1 MFSRPPQDIFT
12 GGSSAGAAHA
22 DAGHTGKASLR
33 KNILVIL
40 AAIAF
45 AASPARGSGAQTRPA
60 SAVVR
65 TRLTKEITQRT
76 LVERGVD
83 ILHVYSDGRV
93 DLAVTDEQL
102 AWIGA
107 KGALVSVLERIDLAA
122 PSALDENL
130 GEYHTYAE
138 MNALLDSLALAN
150 PSLAR
155 IDTIGTSLLGRHI
168 RAIEISDNAGVD
180 EGEPE
185 ILIMGAHHARELMSV
200 EVPLLFA
207 KYLLAHYGTDPA
219 VTGLV
224 DTRAVWI
231 VPMLNVDGHVY
242 VEQNHGGSSVNWWN
256 KNRRPNGD
264 GSYGVDPNR
273 NYGYNWGYD
282 DIGSS
287 PDTWS
292 WQYRGTGPFGEREN
306 QAVRNLCAGRHFI
319 LSLSYHSYG
328 EQILFPWGYAALNTP
343 DHDLFL
349 AIGDSL
355 RQGNGYAV
363 GNAASGEIYITNGD
377 SDDWL
382 YGDTQTKNRVFGYTI
397 ELNSYEEGGYSP
409 PESQIQ
415 PTFEKMLA
423 MNLAALRVAAD
434 PRLHEGPWPPAMN
447 PVASSAPPA
456 YDISWS
462 GADPQDPHSPICYEL
477 TEIKN
482 LAGSVDSVESPGAL
496 WTTDGFVLTDARA
509 YAGSRS
515 FYSGRGDD
523 LRSTLSMANI
533 YPGWLPQTLS
543 CRLWYDIEQDWDYAY
558 LEGSLD
564 DGATW
569 ITIPGSLTTNLD
581 PNGTNRGNGIT
592 GVSGGWVNATFDL
605 SSLMTSGSG
614 FILLRFLYVTDGLTS
629 GEGIYVDLVNPVTR
643 CERSSVIASN
653 LGSTSFR
660 RWPDEIGSFIYFVR
674 AFDAM
679 ANASARSD
687 LAAWQVDAI
696 SDSTP
701 IPLASRLEQ
710 NYPNPFNPS
719 TTLQFDVGAAAATEG
734 RTAAVSLRLYDVSG
748 RVIAVLRE
756 GRLPAG
762 RYSATWDGRG
772 TGGNPVAS
780 GLYFAELRLSGK
792 VFVRK
797 MILLR

>member
-1 MFSRPPQDIFT
+1 M
-12 GGSSAGAAHA
+12 
-22 DAGHTGKASLR
+22 R
-33 KNILVIL
+33 KNNLVIL
-40 AAIAF
+40 AAILL
-45 AASPARGSGAQTRPA
+45 AACAARESRAQTRPA
-60 SAVVR
+60 SAVIR
-65 TRLTKEITQRT
+65 TKLTKEITQRA

-102 AWIGA
+102 AWIGSQ
-107 KGALVSVLERIDLAA
+107 GALVSVLERVDLGA
-122 PSALDENL
+122 PAALDENL
-130 GEYHTYAE
+130 GKYHTYAE

-155 IDTIGTSLLGRHI
+155 IHILGTSLLGRPI

-185 ILIMGAHHARELMSV
+185 ILIMGAHHAREIMSV

-207 KYLLAHYGTDPA
+207 KYLLEKYGADPA
-219 VTGLV
+219 VTALV

-231 VPMLNVDGHVY
+231 VPMLNVDGHIY
-242 VEQNHGGSSVNWWN
+242 VEQNHSGSSVNWWN

-282 DIGSS
+282 DEGSS

-292 WQYRGTGPFGEREN
+292 WQYRGTGPFSERES
-306 QAVRNLCAGRHFI
+306 QAVRNLCARRHFI

-343 DHDLFL
+343 DNDLFF

-355 RQGNGYAV
+355 AQGNGYDV
-363 GNAASGEIYITNGD
+363 GNAASGVIYVTNGD

-382 YGDTQTKNRVFGYTI
+382 YGDTQTKNKVFSFTI
-397 ELNSYEEGGYSP
+397 ELNSYEEGGYAP
-409 PESQIQ
+409 LESLIQ
-415 PTFEKMLA
+415 PTFEKMLG

-434 PRLHEGPWPPAMN
+434 PRFHEGPWPPAMN
-447 PVASSAPPA
+447 PVASSDPPS

-462 GADPQDPHSPICYEL
+462 GADPQDPHPPVSYEL

-482 LAGSVDSVESPGAL
+482 LAGSVDSVEAPGAL
-496 WTTDGFVLTDARA
+496 WTAAGFALTNARA
-509 YAGSRS
+509 YAGSYS
-515 FYSGRGDD
+515 FYSGRGNN
-523 LRSTLSMANI
+523 LRSTLRMANI
-533 YPGWLPQTLS
+533 YPAWLPQTLS
-543 CRLWYDIEQDWDYAY
+543 CRLWYDIEQNWDYAY
-558 LEGSLD
+558 LEGSPD
-564 DGATW
+564 DGTTW
-569 ITIPGSLTTNLD
+569 VTLPGNRTTNLD
-581 PNGTNRGNGIT
+581 PNGANRGNGIT
-592 GVSGGWVNATFDL
+592 GSSGGWVSATFDL
-605 SSLMTSGSG
+605 SSLMAGGSG
-614 FILLRFLYVTDGLTS
+614 FILLRFLYVTDGSTN
-629 GEGIYVDLVNPVTR
+629 GEGIYVDLVSPVTR

-653 LGSTSFR
+653 LGATSFR
-660 RWPDEIGSFIYFVR
+660 CWPDEIGSFIYYVR

-679 ANASARSD
+679 ANASASSD
-687 LAAWQVDAI
+687 LAVWQVDAI

-701 IPLASRLEQ
+701 VPFASRLEQ

-719 TTLQFDVGAAAATEG
+719 TTLRFDVGAAAAPEG
-734 RTAAVSLRLYDVSG
+734 RTAAVSIRLYDVSG

-762 RYSATWDGRG
+762 RYSVTWDGRG

-797 MILLR
+797 LVLLR